1 MNPRQLLLLAAL
13 LAAARV
19 EAAPP
24 DPATR
29 TVSRFKQFVIYCPDA
44 ALRGQVAGLAE
55 EIKADVYDLLGENA
69 DGWHWKIPIVI
80 SLAPSDGRTR
90 PPVIFQMIWTPEGSK
105 IEIDAEIG
113 ADPAAVHLRKQVV
126 RAVLLEIAYRDRPPV
141 RGGQPYLEAP
151 WWLVDGAI
159 EIFRRRDLDVDSELF
174 RRLVENNRMP
184 PITEFLVLR
193 AGGLGATAEAIDAA
207 CAMGL
212 VQSLIEQPDGRA
224 NLARL
229 VRRWP
234 ETGGDPVA
242 ALQRD
247 FPGLADGGASLQK
260 WWTLNLAR
268 FAAADRYRGL
278 SVEETEKQLVPLLQ
292 IELVIDKA
300 GAKKIFEIGEYAQ
313 FLKLPGARA
322 EMAAR
327 QKAMVALSTQANPL
341 FRPVIA
347 DYDEVFSYLARGK
360 TRGIAERLEGIAD
373 YRATVLQRMDQI
385 ADYLNWYEATQF
397 GTRTN
402 AFDSYLKAAHEVAR
416 EEVRQSAPI
425 ARYLDALEK
434 EY

>member
-1 MNPRQLLLLAAL
+1 MSLRHLLLIAAL
-13 LAAARV
+13 VAAARV
-19 EAAPP
+19 DAAPP

-29 TVSRFKQFVIYCPDA
+29 TVSRFRQFVIYCPDV

-55 EIKADVYDLLGENA
+55 EIKADVYKLLGENA

-80 SLAPSDGRTR
+80 SLAPSGGRTR

-105 IEIDAEIG
+105 IDIDAEIG
-113 ADPAAVHLRKQVV
+113 ADPAAVNLRKQVV
-126 RAVLLEIAYRDRPPV
+126 RAVLLEIAYRDRPPI
-141 RGGQPYLEAP
+141 RGGQLYLEAP

-159 EIFRRRDLDVDSELF
+159 EIFRRRDLNVDSELF
-174 RRLVENNRMP
+174 RRLVENNKMP
-184 PITEFLVLR
+184 PIADFLTLR
-193 AGGLGATAEAIDAA
+193 AGGLGATAEAIDSA

-212 VQSLIEQPDGRA
+212 VQALIEQPNGRA

-242 ALQRD
+242 ALKRD
-247 FPGLADGGASLQK
+247 FPSLTEGGASLQK

-278 SVEETEKQLVPLLQ
+278 TVEETEKQLIPLLQ
-292 IELVIDKA
+292 IELATDEA
-300 GAKKIFEIGEYAQ
+300 GTKKTFGIGEYAQ
-313 FLKLPGARA
+313 FIRLPAARA
-322 EMAAR
+322 AMAAR
-327 QKAMVALSTQANPL
+327 QKEMVALSAQANPL
-341 FRPVIA
+341 FRPIIA
-347 DYDEVFSYLARGK
+347 DYDEVFSLLARGK
-360 TRGIAERLEGIAD
+360 TRRISERLEEIEEFRGN
-373 YRATVLQRMDQI
+373 VLHRMDQI

-402 AFDSYLKAAHEVAR
+402 AFDSYLKAANEISRDEAR
-416 EEVRQSAPI
+416 RSDPI
-425 ARYLDALEK
+425 ARYLDILEK